1 MTDSTADYLR
11 HLEDRPHRNLADT
24 TSGTLRLDIQG
35 EGRTDH
41 WYLTI
46 DHQRVRVTRSARD
59 ADLLVRGTQE
69 VFDRLVDG
77 RTHVAVSLL
86 RGEVEVEGNLRLLMT
101 LRRLFR
107 GPAGARHP
115 REAARD
121 VVRGA
126 RPGGAR

>member
-1 MTDSTADYLR
+1 MTESTADYLQ
-11 HLEDRPHRNLADT
+11 HLGDRPYPNLPDT
-24 TSGTLRLDIQG
+24 TSGTMRLDIQG

-46 DHQRVRVTRSARD
+46 DQQRVQVVRSARD

-77 RTHVAVSLL
+77 RTHVAVSLM
-86 RGEVEVEGNLRLLMT
+86 RGEVEVEGNLRLLML

-107 GPAGARHP
+107 GPEGARHP
-115 REAARD
+115 RDAARE
-121 VVRGA
+121 VVHRTSPGA
-126 RPGGAR
+126 AR